1 MSTETGISE
10 SLPKRGQLVQV
21 RNRAGIVTNVSSANS
36 PEQPMH
42 LVSVDYLDGNPHFSD
57 DQRNKDN
64 FLRQAL
70 KAEGWSVIEIHIQD
84 YDNDP
89 MMHMYRTQI
98 SNSLSWRKSGKIQVS
113 CSDSES
119 IFWGFDGK
127 PKANFEDC
135 FGTIIGYWDILYLYV
150 SEIFVTVAIKF
161 IHFSRK
167 IRFSYVGGVFSV
179 FMNE

>member
-98 SNSLSWRKSGKIQVS
+98 SNSLS
-113 CSDSES
+113 
-119 IFWGFDGK
+119 
-127 PKANFEDC
+127 
-135 FGTIIGYWDILYLYV
+135 
-150 SEIFVTVAIKF
+150 
-161 IHFSRK
+161 
-167 IRFSYVGGVFSV
+167 
-179 FMNE
+179 